1 MKIIFVTAGSLPMP
15 PVNGGAAENLVQL
28 LIDEN
33 ETIKKHDFVIFS
45 CKNEKAITESQ
56 KYSHAIY
63 EYIKRNDIIDNVLE
77 IATKVFVKLTGKNYG
92 LPIKRYIKKISG
104 MIKNKY
110 SDCDY
115 IVVENGNNMMQGLT
129 RLGIPVIYHA
139 HNDWVG
145 HGSFTNSD
153 AGCCRAVISVSD
165 YISSC
170 YQRLENMGGRKVYR
184 LLNCVDETRF
194 LMNNAFRE
202 AFRKQNGIKE
212 TDTLVVFAGRIHPT
226 KGVLELL
233 RAFAGIKR
241 SDIFLLILGGTN
253 YSDDG
258 TNEYM
263 EKCKE
268 YIRQIGTNVI
278 CTGYITYDSIPDYYS
293 AADVGIMPSIWEE
306 PAGRVLTEMQAM
318 GLPLICTI
326 TGGMREYIIEGGY
339 LSLEVANLE
348 RDITSNILMLADNVE
363 MRKQLA
369 EKSQIYAQGF
379 TKRKYYE
386 TFCKILE
393 SINEE

>member
-1 MKIIFVTAGSLPMP
+1 MLSEAGKY
-15 PVNGGAAENLVQL
+15 VCGG
-28 LIDEN
+28 
-33 ETIKKHDFVIFS
+33 K
-45 CKNEKAITESQ
+45 
-56 KYSHAIY
+56 
-63 EYIKRNDIIDNVLE
+63 
-77 IATKVFVKLTGKNYG
+77 
-92 LPIKRYIKKISG
+92 
-104 MIKNKY
+104 
-110 SDCDY
+110 
-115 IVVENGNNMMQGLT
+115 
-129 RLGIPVIYHA
+129 
-139 HNDWVG
+139 
-145 HGSFTNSD
+145 
-153 AGCCRAVISVSD
+153 
-165 YISSC
+165 
-170 YQRLENMGGRKVYR
+170 KVYR

-293 AADVGIMPSIWEE
+293 AADVGIMPSVWEE
-306 PAGRVLTEMQAM
+306 PGGRVLMEMQTI
-318 GLPLICTI
+318 GLSLICTT
-326 TGGMREYIIEGGY
+326 TGGTSEYIVDGGY
-339 LSLEVANLE
+339 LPLEVANLE
-348 RDITSNILMLADNVE
+348 GDITSSILMLADNVE
-363 MRKQLA
+363 MRKQFA
-369 EKSQIYAQGF
+369 EKSQKYAQGF